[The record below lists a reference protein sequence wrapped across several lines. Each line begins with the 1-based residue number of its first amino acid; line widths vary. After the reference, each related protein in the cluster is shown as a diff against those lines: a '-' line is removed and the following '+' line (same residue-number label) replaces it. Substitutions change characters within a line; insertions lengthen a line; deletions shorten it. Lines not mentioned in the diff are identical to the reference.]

1 MEEYLKE
8 LNEAQVKAV
17 INYEG
22 PALIIAGAGAGKTRV
37 ITYRIAH
44 LLKQGIPA
52 PNILALTF
60 TNKAAREMK
69 ERIIAIVGMD
79 TAKYLWMGTF
89 HSIFARILRKEG
101 KHLGYPADYTIYDT
115 NDSKTLVRS
124 IIKELDLDDKVYK
137 YSEVFNR
144 ISRAKNNLITPQ
156 KYKNNPDLLSR
167 DESAG
172 KPMIAEIFRIYAAR
186 CFKAGAMDF
195 DDLLVNTEVLFRDF
209 PKILVEYQD
218 QFRYILVDEYQD
230 TNYVQYNI
238 VNRLAEVH
246 NNVCVVGDDAQSI
259 YSFRGAKIENILN
272 FRNNYPGY
280 SLYKLE
286 RNYRSTQNIVNA
298 ANSVIAKNQG
308 RIPKKVY
315 SRKETGEKIR
325 VVTAATDI
333 EEGFIISNSVF
344 DNALRE
350 KNRYSKYAVL
360 YRTNAQSRILEE
372 AFRKR
377 NIPYKVYGGLSFY
390 QRKEIKDLLAYFR
403 LMVNQNDEEALKRI
417 INYPARGIGKT
428 SLDKILKC
436 SVDNN
441 VAPWE
446 VIAAPD
452 KYKIGINKGIQKRIT
467 SFAEQIDHFTSLLK
481 KKDAYDLAKEV
492 ASKTGI
498 LKDLHDPDSPEIVS
512 KYDNVQELL
521 NGIREFTSANTSEE
535 NEIPGLAEYLQDVSL
550 LTDQDTETKEDNES
564 VTLMTV
570 HSAKGLEFEYIYVA
584 GLEENLFPSYMS
596 VDDPKDLEEE
606 RRLFYVAVTRAEK
619 QVYLCFAALRYRYGK
634 PENPRPSRFIREID
648 DEYLDWIN
656 INISNKPVSNGFTRH
671 KSTFSQRGYQK
682 SYLKNTSSKKS
693 VLNWAP
699 PGKVKLS
706 KSNFYNLKADNPV
719 NIQPGMVVEH
729 NNFGIGEVLSLE
741 GAYPDTKAT
750 VSFQNHGK
758 KLLLLKFANLKI
770 VNN

>member
-17 INYEG
+17 
-22 PALIIAGAGAGKTRV
+22 GAGAGKTRV
-37 ITYRIAH
+37 LTYRIAH

-137 YSEVFNR
+137 YAEVFGK
-144 ISRAKNNLITPQ
+144 ISRAKNNLITSQ
-156 KYKNNPDLLSR
+156 KYRNNPDLINR
-167 DESAG
+167 DERAR

-195 DDLLVNTEVLFRDF
+195 DDLLVNTEMLFRDF
-209 PKILVEYQD
+209 PKILEEYRD

-298 ANSVIAKNQG
+298 ANSVIAQNQG

-315 SRKETGEKIR
+315 SRKETGEKIQ
-325 VVTAATDI
+325 VITAATDI

-441 VAPWE
+441 AAIWK
-446 VIAAPD
+446 VITNPD
-452 KYKIGINKGIQKRIT
+452 KYKIKINKGIQNRIN

-481 KKDAYDLAKEV
+481 EKDAYDLAKEV
-492 ASKTGI
+492 ALKTGI
-498 LKDLHDPDSPEIVS
+498 LKDLHDPDSPEIMS

-521 NGIREFTSANTSEE
+521 NGIREFTSTNTSEE
-535 NEIPGLAEYLQDVSL
+535 NTTPGLAEYLQNVSL
-550 LTDQDTETKEDNES
+550 LTDQDTETEEDKEK

-619 QVYLCFAALRYRYGK
+619 QVYLCFAATRYRYGTL
-634 PENPRPSRFIREID
+634 ENHRPSRFIREID

-656 INISNKPVSNGFTRH
+656 INNKPESNSFTRH
-671 KSTFSQRGYQK
+671 KSAYSQKGYQK
-682 SYLKNTSSKKS
+682 SYLRNTSSKRS
-693 VLNWAP
+693 GLNWSPA
-699 PGKVKLS
+699 GKVKLS
-706 KSNFYNLKADNPV
+706 KSNFHNLKTDDPV
-719 NIQPGMVVEH
+719 NIQPGMDVEH
-729 NNFGIGEVLSLE
+729 NNFGIGKVLSLE

-758 KLLLLKFANLKI
+758 KKLLLKFAKLKI

>member
-1 MEEYLKE
+1 LQEYYEKKE
-8 LNEAQVKAV
+8 
-17 INYEG
+17 
-22 PALIIAGAGAGKTRV
+22 
-37 ITYRIAH
+37 
-44 LLKQGIPA
+44 
-52 PNILALTF
+52 NISDI
-60 TNKAAREMK
+60 RQ
-69 ERIIAIVGMD
+69 
-79 TAKYLWMGTF
+79 
-89 HSIFARILRKEG
+89 
-101 KHLGYPADYTIYDT
+101 
-115 NDSKTLVRS
+115 

-137 YSEVFNR
+137 FAEVFGK

-156 KYKNNPDLLSR
+156 KYRNDPDLLSR
-167 DESAG
+167 DERAR

-195 DDLLVNTEVLFRDF
+195 DDLLVNTEILFRNF
-209 PKILVEYQD
+209 PKILKEYRD

-230 TNYVQYNI
+230 TNYVQYKI
-238 VNRLAEVH
+238 INRLAEVH

-298 ANSVIAKNQG
+298 ANSVIAKNEG

-315 SRKETGEKIR
+315 SRKETGEKIQ
-325 VVTAATDI
+325 VIAATTDT

-403 LMVNQNDEEALKRI
+403 LMVNHNDEEALKRI

-441 VAPWE
+441 VATWE
-446 VIAAPD
+446 VITTPD
-452 KYKIGINKGIQKRIT
+452 KYKIGINKGIQKRIS
-467 SFAEQIDHFTSLLK
+467 SFAGQIDHFTSLLK

-492 ASKTGI
+492 ALKTGI
-498 LKDLHDPDSPEIVS
+498 LKDLHDPDSPEIMS

-535 NEIPGLAEYLQDVSL
+535 NEIPGLAEYLQNVSL
-550 LTDQDTETKEDNES
+550 LTDQDTETKEDKEK

-619 QVYLCFAALRYRYGK
+619 QVYLCFAATRYRYGTL
-634 PENPRPSRFIREID
+634 ENPRPSRFIREID
-648 DEYLDWIN
+648 DKYLDWIN
-656 INISNKPVSNGFTRH
+656 INNKTGSNGFIRH
-671 KSTFSQRGYQK
+671 KSTYSQKGYK
-682 SYLKNTSSKKS
+682 KHYLRNTSSKKS

-706 KSNFYNLKADNPV
+706 KSNFYNLKADDPV

-729 NNFGIGEVLSLE
+729 NNFGIGKVLSLE
-741 GAYPDTKAT
+741 GVYPDTKAT

-758 KLLLLKFANLKI
+758 KRLLLKFAKLKI

>member
-37 ITYRIAH
+37 LTYRIVH

-52 PNILALTF
+52 TNILALTF

-69 ERIIAIVGMD
+69 ERITAIVGMD

-101 KHLGYPADYTIYDT
+101 KHLGYPADYTIYDA

-137 YSEVFNR
+137 YAEIFGK
-144 ISRAKNNLITPQ
+144 ISRAKNNLLTPQ
-156 KYKNNPDLLSR
+156 KYRNSTDLINR
-167 DESAG
+167 DERTG

-195 DDLLVNTEVLFRDF
+195 DDLLVNTEILFRDF
-209 PKILVEYQD
+209 PKTLEEYRD

-238 VNRLAEVH
+238 VNRLAAVH
-246 NNVCVVGDDAQSI
+246 TNICVVGDDAQSI

-298 ANSVIAKNQG
+298 ANSVIAKNKD

-315 SRKETGEKIR
+315 SKKETGEKIQ
-325 VVTAATDI
+325 VFAVTTDI
-333 EEGFIISNSVF
+333 EEGFVISNSIL
-344 DNALRE
+344 DNTLRE
-350 KNRYSKYAVL
+350 RNMYSKYAIL

-372 AFRKR
+372 ALRKR

-403 LMVNQNDEEALKRI
+403 LMVNHNDEEALKRI
-417 INYPARGIGKT
+417 INYPTRGIGKT
-428 SLDKILKC
+428 SLDKILRC
-436 SVDNN
+436 SIDNN
-441 VAPWE
+441 VAIWE
-446 VIAAPD
+446 VITTPD
-452 KYKIGINKGIQKRIT
+452 KYKIGINKGIQNRIN
-467 SFAEQIDHFTSLLK
+467 SFAGQIDHFTSLLK
-481 KKDAYDLAKEV
+481 NKDAYELAKEV
-492 ASKTGI
+492 ALKTGI
-498 LKDLHDPDSPEIVS
+498 LKDLHDPNSPEIMS

-521 NGIREFTSANTSEE
+521 NGIREFTSGNTSEE
-535 NEIPGLAEYLQDVSL
+535 NETPGLAEYLQNVSL
-550 LTDQDTETKEDNES
+550 LTDQDIETKKDKEK

-584 GLEENLFPSYMS
+584 GLEEYLFPSYMS

-619 QVYLCFAALRYRYGK
+619 QVYLCFAATRYRYGK

-648 DEYLDWIN
+648 EKYLDWT
-656 INISNKPVSNGFTRH
+656 NISIRNKPVSNGFTRY
-671 KSTFSQRGYQK
+671 KSTYSQKGYHK
-682 SYLKNTSSKKS
+682 SYLRNTSSNKS
-693 VLNWAP
+693 GLNWAP
-699 PGKVKLS
+699 AGKVKLS
-706 KSNFYNLKADNPV
+706 KSNFNNLKMDDPV
-719 NIQPGMVVEH
+719 SLQPGMAVEH
-729 NNFGIGEVLSLE
+729 NNFGIGKVISLE
-741 GAYPDTKAT
+741 GEYPNTKAT
-750 VSFQNHGK
+750 IVFPNYGK
-758 KLLLLKFANLKI
+758 KLLLLKFAKLKI

>member
-37 ITYRIAH
+37 LTYRITH

-69 ERIIAIVGMD
+69 ERITGIVGKD

-101 KHLGYPADYTIYDT
+101 KHLGYPAEYTIYDT

-137 YSEVFNR
+137 FAEVFGK

-156 KYKNNPDLLSR
+156 KYRNNPDLLSR
-167 DESAG
+167 DERAR

-195 DDLLVNTEVLFRDF
+195 DDLLVNTEILFRDF
-209 PKILVEYQD
+209 PKTLKEYRD

-230 TNYVQYNI
+230 TNYVQYKI

-298 ANSVIAKNQG
+298 ANSVIAKNEG

-315 SRKETGEKIR
+315 SRKETGEKIK
-325 VVTAATDI
+325 VIAATTDT

-403 LMVNQNDEEALKRI
+403 LMVNHNDEEALKRI

-441 VAPWE
+441 VATWE
-446 VIAAPD
+446 VITTPD
-452 KYKIGINKGIQKRIT
+452 KYKIGINNGIQKRIN

-492 ASKTGI
+492 ALKTGI
-498 LKDLHDPDSPEIVS
+498 LKDLHDPDSPEIMS

-521 NGIREFTSANTSEE
+521 NGIREFTSGNTSEE
-535 NEIPGLAEYLQDVSL
+535 NEIPGLAEYLQNVSL
-550 LTDQDTETKEDNES
+550 LTDQDTETEKDKEK

-570 HSAKGLEFEYIYVA
+570 HSAKGLEFQYVYVA
-584 GLEENLFPSYMS
+584 GLEENLVPSYMS
-596 VDDPKDLEEE
+596 VDNPTDLEEE

-619 QVYLCFAALRYRYGK
+619 QVYLCFAATRYRYGTL
-634 PENPRPSRFIREID
+634 ENPRPSRFIREID
-648 DEYLDWIN
+648 DKYLDWIN
-656 INISNKPVSNGFTRH
+656 INNKTVSTGFTRR
-671 KSTFSQRGYQK
+671 KSTYSQKGYQK
-682 SYLKNTSSKKS
+682 RGGRSDEPARRGYRGKPPSASRLSSRLPAK
-693 VLNWAP
+693 P
-699 PGKVKLS
+699 R
-706 KSNFYNLKADNPV
+706 
-719 NIQPGMVVEH
+719 
-729 NNFGIGEVLSLE
+729 
-741 GAYPDTKAT
+741 
-750 VSFQNHGK
+750 
-758 KLLLLKFANLKI
+758 
-770 VNN
+770 

>member
-17 INYEG
+17 VNYEG

-37 ITYRIAH
+37 LTYRIAH

-89 HSIFARILRKEG
+89 HSVFARILRKEG

-124 IIKELDLDDKVYK
+124 IIKELDLGDKVYK
-137 YSEVFNR
+137 YAEVFGK

-156 KYKNNPDLLSR
+156 KYKNNPDLISR
-167 DESAG
+167 DERAR

-195 DDLLVNTEVLFRDF
+195 DDLLVNTDILFRDF
-209 PKILVEYQD
+209 PKILEEYRD

-238 VNRLAEVH
+238 INRLAEVH

-280 SLYKLE
+280 NLYKLE

-315 SRKETGEKIR
+315 SRKEAGEKIQ
-325 VVTAATDI
+325 VFAASTDI

-403 LMVNQNDEEALKRI
+403 LMVNHNDEEALKRI

-436 SVDNN
+436 SADKN

-446 VIAAPD
+446 VITTPD
-452 KYKIGINKGIQKRIT
+452 KYKIEINKGIQKRIN
-467 SFAEQIDHFTSLLK
+467 SFAEQIDHFTSQLK
-481 KKDAYDLAKEV
+481 EKDAYDLAKEV

-498 LKDLHDPDSPEIVS
+498 LKDLHDPESPEIMS

-535 NEIPGLAEYLQDVSL
+535 NEIPGMAEYLQNVSL
-550 LTDQDTETKEDNES
+550 LTDQDTETKKDKEK

-584 GLEENLFPSYMS
+584 GLEEKLFPSYMS

-619 QVYLCFAALRYRYGK
+619 QVCLCFAATRYRYGK
-634 PENPRPSRFIREID
+634 LEDHKQSRFIREID
-648 DEYLDWIN
+648 DEYLNWIN
-656 INISNKPVSNGFTRH
+656 VNIYNKPVSNGFTRH
-671 KSTFSQRGYQK
+671 KPTYSQKGYQK
-682 SYLKNTSSKKS
+682 SYLRNTSSKKS
-693 VLNWAP
+693 RLNWTPA
-699 PGKVKLS
+699 GKVKLS
-706 KSNFYNLKADNPV
+706 KSNFHNLNEGDPV
-719 NIQPGMVVEH
+719 NIQPGMAVEH
-729 NNFGIGEVLSLE
+729 ISFGIGKVISLE
-741 GAYPDTKAT
+741 GEYPNTKAT
-750 VSFQNHGK
+750 IMFPNYGE
-758 KLLLLKFANLKI
+758 KLLLLKFAKLKI

>member
-37 ITYRIAH
+37 LTYRIVH

-52 PNILALTF
+52 TNILALTF

-69 ERIIAIVGMD
+69 ERITAIVGMD

-101 KHLGYPADYTIYDT
+101 KHLGYPADYTIYDA

-137 YSEVFNR
+137 YAEIFGK
-144 ISRAKNNLITPQ
+144 ISRAKNNLLTPQ
-156 KYKNNPDLLSR
+156 KYRNSTDLINR
-167 DESAG
+167 DERTG

-195 DDLLVNTEVLFRDF
+195 DDLLVNTEILFRDF
-209 PKILVEYQD
+209 PKTLEEYRD

-238 VNRLAEVH
+238 VNRLAAVH
-246 NNVCVVGDDAQSI
+246 TNICVVGDDAQSI

-298 ANSVIAKNQG
+298 ANSVIAKNKD

-315 SRKETGEKIR
+315 SKKETGEKIQ
-325 VVTAATDI
+325 VFAVTTDI
-333 EEGFIISNSVF
+333 EEGFVISNSIL
-344 DNALRE
+344 DNTLRE
-350 KNRYSKYAVL
+350 RNMYSKYAIL

-372 AFRKR
+372 ALRKR

-403 LMVNQNDEEALKRI
+403 LMVNHNDEEALKRI

-436 SVDNN
+436 SIDKN
-441 VAPWE
+441 VAIWE
-446 VIAAPD
+446 VITTPD
-452 KYKIGINKGIQKRIT
+452 KYKIGINKGIQNRIN
-467 SFAEQIDHFTSLLK
+467 SFAGQIDHFTSLLK
-481 KKDAYDLAKEV
+481 NKDAYELAKEV
-492 ASKTGI
+492 ALKTGI
-498 LKDLHDPDSPEIVS
+498 LKDLHDPNSPEIMS

-521 NGIREFTSANTSEE
+521 NGIREFTSGNTSEE
-535 NEIPGLAEYLQDVSL
+535 NETPGLAEYLQNVSL
-550 LTDQDTETKEDNES
+550 LTDQDIETKKDKEK

-584 GLEENLFPSYMS
+584 GLEEYLFPSYMS

-619 QVYLCFAALRYRYGK
+619 QVYLCFAATRYRYGK

-648 DEYLDWIN
+648 EKYLDWT
-656 INISNKPVSNGFTRH
+656 NISIRNKPVSNGFTRY
-671 KSTFSQRGYQK
+671 KSTYSQKGYHK
-682 SYLKNTSSKKS
+682 SYLRNTSSNKS
-693 VLNWAP
+693 GLNWAP
-699 PGKVKLS
+699 AGKVKLS
-706 KSNFYNLKADNPV
+706 KSNSNNLKMDDPV
-719 NIQPGMVVEH
+719 SLQPGMAVEH
-729 NNFGIGEVLSLE
+729 NNFGIGKVISLE
-741 GAYPDTKAT
+741 GEYPNTKAT
-750 VSFQNHGK
+750 IVFPNYGK
-758 KLLLLKFANLKI
+758 KLLLLKFAKLKI

>member
-37 ITYRIAH
+37 LTYRIAH

-137 YSEVFNR
+137 FAEVFGK

-156 KYKNNPDLLSR
+156 KYRNDPDLLSR
-167 DESAG
+167 DEFTG
-172 KPMIAEIFRIYAAR
+172 KPMIAEIFRIYATR

-195 DDLLVNTEVLFRDF
+195 DDLLVNTDILFRDF
-209 PKILVEYQD
+209 PKILEEYRD

-238 VNRLAEVH
+238 INRLAEVH

-315 SRKETGEKIR
+315 SRKEAGEKIQ
-325 VVTAATDI
+325 VFTASTDI

-403 LMVNQNDEEALKRI
+403 LMVNHNDEEALKRI

-441 VAPWE
+441 IAPWE
-446 VIAAPD
+446 VITTPD
-452 KYKIGINKGIQKRIT
+452 KYKIGINKGIQKRII

-498 LKDLHDPDSPEIVS
+498 LKDLHDPESPEIMS

-521 NGIREFTSANTSEE
+521 NGIREFTSGETSEE
-535 NEIPGLAEYLQDVSL
+535 NEIPGLAEYLQNVSL
-550 LTDQDTETKEDNES
+550 LTDQDTETKEDKEK

-596 VDDPKDLEEE
+596 VDDPKDIEEE

-619 QVYLCFAALRYRYGK
+619 QVYLCFSATRYRYGK
-634 PENPRPSRFIREID
+634 LEDHKLSRFIREID

-656 INISNKPVSNGFTRH
+656 ININNDPVSNGFTRH
-671 KSTFSQRGYQK
+671 KPTYSQKGYQK
-682 SYLKNTSSKKS
+682 SYLRNTSLKKS
-693 VLNWAP
+693 GVNWAP
-699 PGKVKLS
+699 AGKVKLS
-706 KSNFYNLKADNPV
+706 KSNFNNLKEGDPV
-719 NIQPGMVVEH
+719 NIQPGMAVEH
-729 NNFGIGEVLSLE
+729 NSFGIGKVISLE
-741 GAYPDTKAT
+741 GEYPNTKVT
-750 VSFQNHGK
+750 VSFSNHGQK
-758 KLLLLKFANLKI
+758 KLLLRFAKLKI

>member
-37 ITYRIAH
+37 LTYRIAH

-69 ERIIAIVGMD
+69 ERITAIVGMD

-101 KHLGYPADYTIYDT
+101 KYLGYPAEYTIYDT

-137 YSEVFNR
+137 FAEVFGK

-156 KYKNNPDLLSR
+156 KYRNDPDRLSR
-167 DESAG
+167 DERAR

-195 DDLLVNTEVLFRDF
+195 DDLLVNTEILFRDF
-209 PKILVEYQD
+209 PKTLKKYRD

-230 TNYVQYNI
+230 TNYVQYKI

-298 ANSVIAKNQG
+298 ANSVIAKNAG

-315 SRKETGEKIR
+315 SRKETGEKIK
-325 VVTAATDI
+325 VITATTDT

-403 LMVNQNDEEALKRI
+403 LMVNYKDEEALKRI

-441 VAPWE
+441 VATWE
-446 VIAAPD
+446 VITNPD
-452 KYKIGINKGIQKRIT
+452 KYKIGINKGIQKRIN
-467 SFAEQIDHFTSLLK
+467 SFAGQIDHFTSLLK
-481 KKDAYDLAKEV
+481 KKDAYDLAKKV
-492 ASKTGI
+492 ALKTGI
-498 LKDLHDPDSPEIVS
+498 LKDLHDPDSPEIMS

-535 NEIPGLAEYLQDVSL
+535 NEIPGLAEYLQNVSL
-550 LTDQDTETKEDNES
+550 LTDQDTETEKDKEK

-570 HSAKGLEFEYIYVA
+570 HSAKGLEFQYVYVA

-596 VDDPKDLEEE
+596 VDNPKDLEEE

-619 QVYLCFAALRYRYGK
+619 QVYLCLAATRYRYGIL
-634 PENPRPSRFIREID
+634 ENPRPSRFIREID
-648 DEYLDWIN
+648 DKYLDWIN
-656 INISNKPVSNGFTRH
+656 INNKTASNGFTRH
-671 KSTFSQRGYQK
+671 KSTYSQKGYQK
-682 SYLKNTSSKKS
+682 PYSRNTSSKKS
-693 VLNWAP
+693 GLNWTP

-706 KSNFYNLKADNPV
+706 KNNFNNLETDDPV
-719 NIQPGMVVEH
+719 NIQPGMAVEH
-729 NNFGIGEVLSLE
+729 NSFGIGKVLSLE
-741 GAYPDTKAT
+741 GVYPDTRAT
-750 VSFQNHGK
+750 VFFRNHGQK
-758 KLLLLKFANLKI
+758 RLLLRFAKLKI
-770 VNN
+770 INN

>member
-1 MEEYLKE
+1 MEKYLKE

-37 ITYRIAH
+37 LTYRIAH

-69 ERIIAIVGMD
+69 ERIIAIVGLN

-137 YSEVFNR
+137 YAEVFGK

-167 DESAG
+167 DEHTG
-172 KPMIAEIFRIYAAR
+172 KPMIAEIFRIYATR

-195 DDLLVNTEVLFRDF
+195 DDLLVNTDILFRDF
-209 PKILVEYQD
+209 PKILEEYRD

-238 VNRLAEVH
+238 INRLAEVH

-315 SRKETGEKIR
+315 SRKEAGEKIQ
-325 VVTAATDI
+325 VFAASTDI

-403 LMVNQNDEEALKRI
+403 LMVNHNDEEALKRI

-436 SVDNN
+436 SADNN

-446 VIAAPD
+446 VITTPD
-452 KYKIGINKGIQKRIT
+452 KYKIEINKGIQKRIN
-467 SFAEQIDHFTSLLK
+467 SFAEQIDHFTSQLK

-498 LKDLHDPDSPEIVS
+498 LKDLHDPESPEIMS

-521 NGIREFTSANTSEE
+521 NGIREFTSGETSEE
-535 NEIPGLAEYLQDVSL
+535 NKIPGLAEYLQEVSL
-550 LTDQDTETKEDNES
+550 YTDQDTETEKDKEK

-584 GLEENLFPSYMS
+584 GLEEDLFPSYMS

-619 QVYLCFAALRYRYGK
+619 QVYLCFAATRYRYGK
-634 PENPRPSRFIREID
+634 LEDHKQSRFIREID
-648 DEYLDWIN
+648 DEYLNWIN
-656 INISNKPVSNGFTRH
+656 VNIYNKPVSNGFTRH
-671 KSTFSQRGYQK
+671 KPAYSQKGYQK
-682 SYLKNTSSKKS
+682 SYLRNTPSKKS
-693 VLNWAP
+693 VLNWTPA
-699 PGKVKLS
+699 GKVKLS
-706 KSNFYNLKADNPV
+706 KSNFHNLNEGDPV
-719 NIQPGMVVEH
+719 NIQPGMAVEH
-729 NNFGIGEVLSLE
+729 ISFGIGKVISLE
-741 GAYPDTKAT
+741 GEYPNTKVT
-750 VSFQNHGK
+750 VSFSNHGQK
-758 KLLLLKFANLKI
+758 KLLLRFAKLKI

>member
-37 ITYRIAH
+37 LTYRIAH

-101 KHLGYPADYTIYDT
+101 KHLGYPAEYTIYDT

-137 YSEVFNR
+137 FAEVFGK

-156 KYKNNPDLLSR
+156 KYRNDPDLLSR
-167 DESAG
+167 DERAR

-195 DDLLVNTEVLFRDF
+195 DDLLVNTEILFRDF
-209 PKILVEYQD
+209 PKTLKEYRD

-298 ANSVIAKNQG
+298 ANSVIAKNAG

-315 SRKETGEKIR
+315 SKKETGEKIK
-325 VVTAATDI
+325 VITATTDT

-350 KNRYSKYAVL
+350 KNKYSKYAVL

-403 LMVNQNDEEALKRI
+403 LMVNHKDEEALKRI

-436 SVDNN
+436 SMDNN
-441 VAPWE
+441 VAIWK
-446 VIAAPD
+446 VITTPD
-452 KYKIGINKGIQKRIT
+452 KYKIGINKGIQKRIN
-467 SFAEQIDHFTSLLK
+467 SFAGQIDHFTSLLK
-481 KKDAYDLAKEV
+481 KNDAYDLAKEV
-492 ASKTGI
+492 ALKTGI
-498 LKDLHDPDSPEIVS
+498 LKDLHDPDSPEIMS

-535 NEIPGLAEYLQDVSL
+535 NEIPVLSEYLQNVSL
-550 LTDQDTETKEDNES
+550 LTDQDTETKEDKEK

-570 HSAKGLEFEYIYVA
+570 HSAKGLEFQYVYVA

-596 VDDPKDLEEE
+596 VYDPKDLEEE

-619 QVYLCFAALRYRYGK
+619 QVYLCFAATRYRYGTL
-634 PENPRPSRFIREID
+634 ENPRPSRFIREID
-648 DEYLDWIN
+648 DKYLDWIN
-656 INISNKPVSNGFTRH
+656 INNKTGSNGFTRH
-671 KSTFSQRGYQK
+671 KSTYSQKGYQK
-682 SYLKNTSSKKS
+682 FYLRNTSSKKS
-693 VLNWAP
+693 ELNWAP

-706 KSNFYNLKADNPV
+706 KSNFYNLKADDPV

-729 NNFGIGEVLSLE
+729 NNFGIGKVLSLE
-741 GAYPDTKAT
+741 GIYPDTKAT
-750 VSFQNHGK
+750 VFFRNHGK
-758 KLLLLKFANLKI
+758 KRLLLKFAKLKI

>member
-8 LNEAQVKAV
+8 LNEAQVRAV

-37 ITYRIAH
+37 LTYRIVH

-52 PNILALTF
+52 TNILALTF

-69 ERIIAIVGMD
+69 ERITAIVGMD

-101 KHLGYPADYTIYDT
+101 KYLGYPADYTIYDT

-137 YSEVFNR
+137 YAEVFGK

-156 KYKNNPDLLSR
+156 KYRNNPDLLIR
-167 DESAG
+167 DKRAG

-195 DDLLVNTEVLFRDF
+195 DDLLVNTEMLFRDF
-209 PKILVEYQD
+209 PKILEEYRD
-218 QFRYILVDEYQD
+218 QFRYILVDEFQD
-230 TNYVQYNI
+230 TNYVQDNI

-246 NNVCVVGDDAQSI
+246 TNVCVVGDDAQSI

-298 ANSVIAKNQG
+298 ANSIIAKNRD

-315 SRKETGEKIR
+315 SKKETGEKIQ
-325 VVTAATDI
+325 VFAATTDI
-333 EEGFIISNSVF
+333 EEGFVISNSIF
-344 DNALRE
+344 DNALIE
-350 KNRYSKYAVL
+350 KKRYSKYAVL

-403 LMVNQNDEEALKRI
+403 LMVNHNDEEALKKI

-428 SLDKILKC
+428 SVDKLLKC
-436 SVDNN
+436 SADNN
-441 VAPWE
+441 VATWE
-446 VIAAPD
+446 VITTPD
-452 KYKIGINKGIQKRIT
+452 KYKIGVNKGIQNKINL
-467 SFAEQIDHFTSLLK
+467 FAGQIDHFTSLLK
-481 KKDAYDLAKEV
+481 KKGAYDLAEEV

-498 LKDLHDPDSPEIVS
+498 LKDLHDPGSPEIMS
-512 KYDNVQELL
+512 RYDNVQELL

-535 NEIPGLAEYLQDVSL
+535 NKTPGLAEYLQNVSL
-550 LTDQDTETKEDNES
+550 LTDQDTETKKDKEK

-596 VDDPKDLEEE
+596 VDDSKDLEEE
-606 RRLFYVAVTRAEK
+606 RRLFYVAVTRAQK
-619 QVYLCFAALRYRYGK
+619 QVYLCFAASRYRYGK
-634 PENPRPSRFIREID
+634 LENPRPSRFIREID

-656 INISNKPVSNGFTRH
+656 ISIRNKPVSNGFTRH
-671 KSTFSQRGYQK
+671 KSTYSQKGYQK
-682 SYLKNTSSKKS
+682 SYLRNTSSNKS
-693 VLNWAP
+693 GLNWSPA
-699 PGKVKLS
+699 GKVKLS
-706 KSNFYNLKADNPV
+706 KSNFYNLKTDDPI
-719 NIQPGMVVEH
+719 NIQPGMAVEH
-729 NNFGIGEVLSLE
+729 NNFGIGKVLSLE

-750 VSFQNHGK
+750 VSFQNHGEK
-758 KLLLLKFANLKI
+758 KLLLKFAKLKI